1 MGENKVK
8 NMDLEEAMENW
19 SSVKKFTDEEVE
31 EEKLEKIFELTTK
44 APTAFNLQPYRFI
57 VLDSEEA
64 MEKATSSVIPVN
76 GWIRYADKIVVL
88 VGDEEIDVNADQ
100 VLEHKLEE
108 GRIDEEK
115 AENLRKMY
123 SDYKDRDSEFM
134 TGWLTRNTVIPATFF
149 MLACKTQGIGTCP
162 VRGFNQDKLSEKL
175 DLKDSERPILI
186 FPIGYPKEEDRN
198 WRRDGEEIFEVQ

>member
-1 MGENKVK
+1 
-8 NMDLEEAMENW
+8 MDLEDAMDNW

-31 EEKLEKIFELTTK
+31 EEALEKIFELTTK

-64 MEKATSSVIPVN
+64 IEKATSSVVPVN

-123 SDYKDRDSEFM
+123 SDYKNRDSEFM
-134 TGWLTRNTVIPATFF
+134 TGWLTRNTLIPATFF
-149 MLACKTQGIGTCP
+149 MLACRTQGIGSCP
-162 VRGFNQDKLSEKL
+162 VRGFDQEKLAEKL
-175 DLKDSERPILI
+175 DLKESERPILI

-198 WRRDGEEIFEVQ
+198 WRRDGEKIFEVI